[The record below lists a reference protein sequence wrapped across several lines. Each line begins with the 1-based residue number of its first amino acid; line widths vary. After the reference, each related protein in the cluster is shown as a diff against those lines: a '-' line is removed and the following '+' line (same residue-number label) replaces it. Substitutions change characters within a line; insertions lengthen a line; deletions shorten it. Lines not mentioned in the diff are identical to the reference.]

1 MIKQKNGNLSYY
13 LGKRVLVAG
22 GAGFIG
28 SNLSEELVKCGA
40 KVGIIDGFI
49 EHTGASRANIQSILS
64 EIELYD
70 SRIEDIASL
79 QEIVERFEFIIDS
92 MALTSHNFGV
102 NRPLL
107 DVNINLLSHLHLI
120 NALRGTKGKKLIYLG
135 SRGQY
140 GQAAGIITEETPQIP
155 VDPQGINKV
164 AAESYFKFYSK
175 KYGFSAA
182 SLRIAN
188 CFGENQRVIDDDV
201 GLAGS
206 FIRDILNGKTVEIY
220 GDEFRH
226 KNFVYVKDLVK
237 IILEFGMHDFKGFEA
252 YNIAGL
258 RVTLKNLLD
267 AVIEIAGKGRYAV
280 KSFPDA
286 IKHIDTGE
294 AEFSDSK
301 IKNKVGE
308 FELHDLKTALA
319 NTIRYFEKKVSMEGR
334 DDLAV

>member
-1 MIKQKNGNLSYY
+1 MIKQKNGSLSYY
-13 LGKRVLVAG
+13 LGKRVLVVG

-40 KVGIIDGFI
+40 KVGIIDGFV
-49 EHTGASRANIQSILS
+49 EHTGGSRENIQSILS

-120 NALRGTKGKKLIYLG
+120 NALKGTKGKKLIYLG

-140 GQAAGIITEETPQIP
+140 GQVTGIITEETPQIP

-164 AAESYFKFYSK
+164 AAESYFKFYGK

-188 CFGENQRVIDDDV
+188 CFGENQRVTGDDV

-258 RVTLKNLLD
+258 RVSLKDILD

-286 IKHIDTGE
+286 IKYIDTGE

-308 FELHDLKTALA
+308 FELHDLRTALA
-319 NTIRYFEKKVSMEGR
+319 NTVRYFEKKVSMEGR

>member
-1 MIKQKNGNLSYY
+1 MMEHREEILSFYRD
-13 LGKRVLVAG
+13 KKVLVAG

-28 SNLSEELVKCGA
+28 SNLSKELVKCGA
-40 KVGIIDGFI
+40 KVGIIDGFV
-49 EHTGASRANIQSILS
+49 EHTGASRENIQSILS

-92 MALTSHNFGV
+92 MALTPHNFGV
-102 NRPLL
+102 SYPLL
-107 DVNINLLSHLHLI
+107 DIQINLLSHLHLI
-120 NALRGTKGKKLIYLG
+120 NALKGTEDKKLIYLG

-140 GQAAGIITEETPQIP
+140 GQGAGIITEETPQVPI
-155 VDPQGINKV
+155 DPQGINKM
-164 AAESYFKFYSK
+164 AAESYFKFYGK

-188 CFGENQRVIDDDV
+188 CFGENQRVTGDDV
-201 GLAGS
+201 GLVGS

-226 KNFVYVKDLVK
+226 KNLVYVKDLVK

-258 RVTLKNLLD
+258 RVSLKNLLE
-267 AVIEIAGKGRYAV
+267 AIIEIAGKGRYVV

-286 IKHIDTGE
+286 IRHIDTGE

-301 IKNKVGE
+301 IKNKVGG
-308 FELHDLKTALA
+308 FELHDLKKSLT
-319 NTIRYFEKKVSMEGR
+319 NTIKYFEKQISTEGR